1 MRMLKSMYCFYLL
14 HLCVAHYNSINRTRQ
29 KLENGKIDMSA
40 SELPAF
46 LWEDN
51 GTKYDKEDMYLGLF
65 RGFYLERVG
74 LSISCDNYS

>member
-1 MRMLKSMYCFYLL
+1 
-14 HLCVAHYNSINRTRQ
+14 
-29 KLENGKIDMSA
+29 MSA

-51 GTKYDKEDMYLGLF
+51 RTKYNEEDMYLGLF
-65 RGFYLERVG
+65 HGFYLERVG